1 MTSSV
6 QILSLDA
13 DSGSAG
19 LRTVSR
25 LNIRYDRV
33 DESVV
38 GLTFAA
44 KVLDFDE
51 DGATTRIPKINKI
64 DIIFYLFKGPLR
76 LSLKGPCT
84 RFEVEHMLNNQPSCI
99 QNSYSKLDNFF
110 WQN

>member
-19 LRTVSR
+19 LRAVPW
-25 LNIRYDRV
+25 LNVRYDRV

-44 KVLDFDE
+44 KVLDFDQNW
-51 DGATTRIPKINKI
+51 AATRIPKMNEI
-64 DIIFYLFKGPLR
+64 DMIFYLFKGPLR
-76 LSLKGPCT
+76 PSLRGKSIKI
-84 RFEVEHMLNNQPSCI
+84 LNMKS
-99 QNSYSKLDNFF
+99 FH
-110 WQN
+110 